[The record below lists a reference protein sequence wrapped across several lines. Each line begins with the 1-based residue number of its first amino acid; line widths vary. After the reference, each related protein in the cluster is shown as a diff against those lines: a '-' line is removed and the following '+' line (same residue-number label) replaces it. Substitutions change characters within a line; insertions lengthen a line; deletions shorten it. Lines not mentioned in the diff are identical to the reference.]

1 MITLTINGEQQEVEK
16 GLSLKSLLI
25 KLGLGE
31 KPVVVELNRQAL
43 SPSEF
48 EKKILNEGD
57 ELEIITIA
65 AGG

>member
-1 MITLTINGEQQEVEK
+1 MITLTINGEQQEVVKE
-16 GLSLKSLLI
+16 LSLGSLLI
-25 KLGLGE
+25 NLGLGE
-31 KPVVVELNRQAL
+31 KPVVIELNRQAL

-48 EKKILNEGD
+48 EEKILNEGD

>member
-48 EKKILNEGD
+48 EEKTLIEGD

>member
-1 MITLTINGEQQEVEK
+1 MITLTINGEQQEVQK
-16 GLSLKSLLI
+16 GLTLRSLLI
-25 KLGLGE
+25 NLGLGE

-48 EKKILNEGD
+48 EEKILNERD

>member
-16 GLSLKSLLI
+16 GLSLRSLLI
-25 KLGLGE
+25 NLGLGE
-31 KPVVVELNRQAL
+31 KPLVVELNRQAL

-48 EKKILNEGD
+48 EEKILNERD